1 MPLVTRV
8 DSALGLVTTN
18 DSVASGFSA
27 ERNSNNRGFFPFAVD
42 SVVAITSGSTFD
54 AAVCGL
60 STLSGATALTG
71 VLPKASDVPGATL
84 IFRNLCTNA
93 MLLTSSQETAGSK
106 VFVNQNS
113 GSMTI
118 QNSALVRLPG
128 TVGASVI
135 LQSDGLSFHVTSY
148 SGSVTLT

>member
-1 MPLVTRV
+1 MALVSRI

-18 DSVASGFSA
+18 DPVASGFSV
-27 ERNSNNRGFFPFAVD
+27 EKNPNNRGFAPFSVD
-42 SVVAITSGSTFD
+42 AIVAITSGSTFD
-54 AAVCGL
+54 AAVCGVN
-60 STLSGATALTG
+60 TMSGATALTG
-71 VLPKASDVPGATL
+71 VLPKASDVPGSTL

-118 QNSALVRLPG
+118 QNSALLRLPG

-135 LQSDGLSFHVTSY
+135 LQSDGVNFHIMSY
-148 SGSVTLT
+148 SGSVTLI

>member
-8 DSALGLVTTN
+8 DSTSGPVTTN
-18 DSVASGFSA
+18 DAVASGFSV
-27 ERNSNNRGFFPFAVD
+27 ERNSNNRGFAPFSVD
-42 SVVAITSGSTFD
+42 AIVAITSGSTFD

-71 VLPKASDVPGATL
+71 VLPKASDVPGANL

-118 QNSALVRLPG
+118 QNSALLRLPG
-128 TVGASVI
+128 TVGASVV
-135 LQSDGLSFHVTSY
+135 LMSDGVNFHVLSY

>member
-1 MPLVTRV
+1 MPLVTRI
-8 DSALGLVTTN
+8 DSTLGLVTTN
-18 DSVASGFSA
+18 DSVASGFTA
-27 ERNSNNRGFFPFAVD
+27 ERNPNNRGFSPFSVD
-42 SVVAITSGSTFD
+42 SVLAITSGSTFD

-106 VFVNQNS
+106 VFVNQLT
-113 GSMTI
+113 GALPVG
-118 QNSALVRLPG
+118 NSALLRLPG
-128 TVGASVI
+128 VVGASVI

-148 SGSVTLT
+148 SGSVALT